1 MQKIAEII
9 GWVGVL
15 CVLYAY
21 ILLSF
26 EVFIASDLMYQAL
39 NIAGGFGIM
48 YSSFVKKNYQ
58 PVVLNA
64 IWTLVA
70 VIAVLKIIL

>member
-1 MQKIAEII
+1 MQKIAEVI

-15 CVLYAY
+15 CVLCAY

-26 EVFIASDLMYQAL
+26 EVFIASDLIYQAL
-39 NIAGGFGIM
+39 NIVGGFGIM
-48 YSSFVKKNYQ
+48 HSSFVKKNYQ
-58 PVVLNA
+58 PVALNA

-70 VIAVLKIIL
+70 VIAVLKILL